1 MSAPTRLLTP
11 LLLLLPTSALALAA
25 CGGDDTADGPDANPN
40 VAPKFRNPLPDV
52 ADDELA
58 LHALQLLGGPVQG
71 ADDNCN
77 ACHGLTRARLRA
89 WKDLSD
95 DAMSDCLTDLA
106 VDTPAAAVPMID
118 CMRNNPSQV
127 ASPFDPAR
135 LGIYATGAGLE
146 WFQYLF
152 MLGHPEDGTTMFA
165 DFKNRVWMPRG
176 GHNPFTQDEFDV
188 VAEWF
193 VRGLPKLDD
202 LIPETPTGTCTPS
215 TTQAIKDHVATMAT
229 QGWQAANAENGITMF
244 GCAGATNPHGCLT
257 AFADAETTGYGA
269 TWDDDLPAQTIRIL
283 KETDYGSSYWTRSSA
298 DGRYVAQGGASS
310 AGGGSTIIDLSDG
323 SYIGTDA
330 FYDPG
335 FFPDNSGF
343 AFQGEG
349 AFLCN
354 QSLLATDDYID
365 YHEADCVHGESI
377 GLYQHLGAGLGGGDY
392 WTIDGQFSSDSGG
405 GSPQTED
412 PPAFFDGSS
421 WANFVPMVHTGTTY
435 ATKAPIAKD
444 VPHEG
449 DLVISPSATLLV
461 SRLAGSGDKQNGFV
475 VREVHA
481 TPSGDT
487 YAIELTEV
495 ARYCEKGGKPAFSFD
510 ERWMVFHHYIGDA
523 DAVDLG
529 FTGPDDP
536 AFAAYRDKGAANLY
550 LIDLKTGDKTRITDV
565 KPGQYALYPHF
576 RSDGWIYFIV
586 RTVNALGEVVAAT
599 DAAMVV
605 GGQ

>member
-1 MSAPTRLLTP
+1 
-11 LLLLLPTSALALAA
+11 
-25 CGGDDTADGPDANPN
+25 
-40 VAPKFRNPLPDV
+40 
-52 ADDELA
+52 
-58 LHALQLLGGPVQG
+58 
-71 ADDNCN
+71 
-77 ACHGLTRARLRA
+77 
-89 WKDLSD
+89 
-95 DAMSDCLTDLA
+95 MSDCLTDLA
-106 VDTPAAAVPMID
+106 VDTPDAAVPTID
-118 CMRNNPSQV
+118 CMRNNPGQV

-298 DGRYVAQGGASS
+298 DGRYVAQGGGSS
-310 AGGGSTIIDLSDG
+310 VGGGSTIIDLSDG

-330 FYDPG
+330 YYDPG
-335 FFPDNSGF
+335 FFPDNSGL
-343 AFQGEG
+343 AFQGDG

-365 YHEADCVHGESI
+365 YHARREVVDLAPRDVAHAFVAVPVRPGLPAHGRVTAQPPLPNGTS
-377 GLYQHLGAGLGGGDY
+377 GGRRVPSSALRRWRRKHRGAGGGACWQVLHATTSAPYQRALLASDHELEPVLWPRSRGRGFPDPLHPRDHQGPRRDGGDEHR
-392 WTIDGQFSSDSGG
+392 WDLATELGRHRPQGSGRLADDRFPSG
-405 GSPQTED
+405 REEASTGSRD
-412 PPAFFDGSS
+412 PPR
-421 WANFVPMVHTGTTY
+421 
-435 ATKAPIAKD
+435 ATA
-444 VPHEG
+444 
-449 DLVISPSATLLV
+449 PSAQRAAS
-461 SRLAGSGDKQNGFV
+461 SRSPLDARALRSAGLA
-475 VREVHA
+475 
-481 TPSGDT
+481 
-487 YAIELTEV
+487 
-495 ARYCEKGGKPAFSFD
+495 
-510 ERWMVFHHYIGDA
+510 
-523 DAVDLG
+523 
-529 FTGPDDP
+529 
-536 AFAAYRDKGAANLY
+536 
-550 LIDLKTGDKTRITDV
+550 
-565 KPGQYALYPHF
+565 
-576 RSDGWIYFIV
+576 
-586 RTVNALGEVVAAT
+586 VAARDRPRSRHDWEST
-599 DAAMVV
+599 SRYQRCCTSIAS
-605 GGQ
+605 